1 MQPFFYL
8 DMAAEQ
14 QKGVIMKKRK
24 TTAVLFILPF
34 LIFFL
39 LFWLIPFGF
48 GIYMSLS
55 KYNLIR
61 GNQGFVGL
69 DNYIKILFSSSMY
82 HKSFFLGMKN
92 TIIFVVLTTPILV
105 LGSLALAL
113 LLDRLP
119 DRLKG
124 IFRTIYFASYSVSVT
139 AVAAVFVWLM
149 KGNGGYFNNLLM
161 NIGLISKPVPRLEQQ
176 PFVWIALTVATVW
189 WTIGYNMM
197 LFVNALNDID
207 NSLYEASSIDGA
219 GFWVQLRYIIL
230 PNIKNIFFFV
240 LMTTIIASFNV
251 YGQTRLMTKGGPG
264 ESTKPLIMMITSTIM
279 DRNDLGVGS
288 AMTVLMGIVIILCSV
303 GQYYLTKEK
312 ENLK

>member
-1 MQPFFYL
+1 MQPFLYQIVDF
-8 DMAAEQ
+8 AAGQ
-14 QKGVIMKKRK
+14 QKGVTMKKKK

-34 LIFFL
+34 LVFFL

-55 KYNLIR
+55 KYSLIR

-69 DNYIKILFSSSMY
+69 ENYIKILFSSSMY
-82 HKSFFLGMKN
+82 HKSFFLGLKN
-92 TIIFVVLTTPILV
+92 TIIFVIITTPFLV
-105 LGSLALAL
+105 FGSLALAL
-113 LLDRLP
+113 LLDHLP
-119 DRLKG
+119 ERLKG

-161 NIGLISKPVPRLEQQ
+161 NIGLIDKPVPWLELQH
-176 PFVWIALTVATVW
+176 FVWIALTVATVW

-207 NSLYEASSIDGA
+207 TNLYEASAIDGA
-219 GFWVQLRYIIL
+219 GFWVQLRYIIM
-230 PNIKNIFFFV
+230 PNIKNIFYFV

-251 YGQTRLMTKGGPG
+251 YG
-264 ESTKPLIMMITSTIM
+264 
-279 DRNDLGVGS
+279 
-288 AMTVLMGIVIILCSV
+288 
-303 GQYYLTKEK
+303 
-312 ENLK
+312 